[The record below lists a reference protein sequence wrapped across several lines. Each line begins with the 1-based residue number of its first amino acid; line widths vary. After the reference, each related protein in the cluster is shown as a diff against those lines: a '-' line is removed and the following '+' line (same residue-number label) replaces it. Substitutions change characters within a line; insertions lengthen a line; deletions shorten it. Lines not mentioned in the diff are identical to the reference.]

1 MIRGDRKGSDML
13 VNSPLTEETGR
24 EVRTRTEEISDE
36 VMHDVLKAVVARVK
50 RVDRDH
56 DIPYI
61 AGYSQ
66 NGETIYIDRHMPR
79 SHEFAGRRIE
89 TDDFLV
95 LHETVE
101 KALLDELGLNYIH
114 AHQIALRSERA
125 AVEAQGITWRD
136 YDRFIQQH
144 EKQIAD
150 ERLTKVPNDLDL
162 TPYRNE
168 RDFTQLQHLIA
179 AIRVDEE

>member
-1 MIRGDRKGSDML
+1 ML
-13 VNSPLTEETGR
+13 VNSPLSEETDR
-24 EVRTRTEEISDE
+24 EVRTRSEAVDDA
-36 VMHDVLKAVVARVK
+36 VMRDVLKAVAARVK

-56 DIPYI
+56 DIPYT

-79 SHEFAGRRIE
+79 SHEFGGRRVE
-89 TDDFLV
+89 TDAFLV
-95 LHETVE
+95 LHETIE

-125 AVEAQGITWRD
+125 TVEAHGIAWRD
-136 YDRFIQQH
+136 YDRFTQQNVKH
-144 EKQIAD
+144 IAD

-162 TPYRNE
+162 TPYRE
-168 RDFTQLQHLIA
+168 EQDFARLQQLIA
-179 AIRVDEE
+179 AIRADED